1 VGYLP
6 QHPNPHHL
14 FDVSVL
20 PSLSEGFP
28 NSLVE
33 AMAAGRPVVATR
45 VGGVP
50 DAVAD
55 GVTGLLVPPATPA
68 LLAAALAELL
78 ADPARR
84 AAMGAAGSAR
94 ARALFHA
101 GTVIPLLEAM
111 YTSAPARRVS

>member
-1 VGYLP
+1 
-6 QHPNPHHL
+6 
-14 FDVSVL
+14 
-20 PSLSEGFP
+20 
-28 NSLVE
+28 
-33 AMAAGRPVVATR
+33 MAAGRPVVATR

-68 LLAAALAELL
+68 SLAAALAELL